1 MHLADIYYERSQDG
15 TYSTLMDA
23 YQAIE
28 AYAELIE
35 KMIEN
40 WSPHR
45 SVKWSRGPS
54 PSSA

>member
-28 AYAELIE
+28 AYAET
-35 KMIEN
+35 
-40 WSPHR
+40 H
-45 SVKWSRGPS
+45 
-54 PSSA
+54 